1 MPISDPAIRGH
12 ITRILLQRTDQDA
25 AQRTEALSEYL
36 AVTMPNMDDAT
47 ATRLGGLVPTV
58 LPDLYAKW
66 ITMFVERLFETVP
79 RNQLELLCDG
89 SEENAATLLLIYVM
103 FLESERME
111 EQIEDDLKAYARE
124 HSNDQDTGS
133 IVADYLRAKV
143 NQLRESV
150 GEKKDGA
157 GKSIQ

>member
-1 MPISDPAIRGH
+1 MSLSDAAIRGH
-12 ITRILLQRTDQDA
+12 ITLVILQRLDQDTA
-25 AQRTEALSEYL
+25 RRTEALSDYL
-36 AVTMPNMDDAT
+36 AITMPNLDETT
-47 ATRLGGLVPTV
+47 ATRLGGLVPTI

-89 SEENAATLLLIYVM
+89 SEENAATLLLIYIM

-111 EQIEDDLKAYARE
+111 QQIEDDLKSYGLE

-143 NQLRESV
+143 DQLRESV
-150 GEKKDGA
+150 GGKKDGEE
-157 GKSIQ
+157 KSMQ